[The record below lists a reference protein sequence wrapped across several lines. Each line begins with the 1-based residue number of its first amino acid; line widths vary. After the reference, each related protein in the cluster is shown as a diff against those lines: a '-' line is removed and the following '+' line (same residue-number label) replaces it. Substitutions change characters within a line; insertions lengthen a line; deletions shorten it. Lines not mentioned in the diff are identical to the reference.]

1 VRGASTRCGGFD
13 KQRDALAALEE
24 IRSRDRR
31 GVDVTRRVTVGG
43 YLTEWLAGKRN
54 LRATTLRSYR
64 QHVED
69 YLVPHL
75 GRLDITALR
84 RAHVEAMFAA
94 IDTEREQPGRRP
106 MGAATKQ
113 RVRATLRSALHD
125 AEREGLV
132 TVNAARLVR
141 LEAGRRPQVR
151 PLEPDE
157 LGRLLDHLA
166 GDELGPLFETI
177 AATGLRRG
185 EALGLRWSDVDLD
198 RGVIAVRQQLVTLGG
213 AESFQPPKTA
223 SGARRI
229 ELDSQP
235 PGCCS
240 TSGYGRTPTGRRGAT
255 RTSTAASCSP
265 GRTVNRCRPTWSP
278 SGSASGATPPGVRRV
293 RLHDLR
299 HGAAS
304 LRLAAGVDIGIV
316 SKILGHSTIG
326 ITADTYSHLLEG
338 VGREA
343 AERAAALVPRAV
355 KSSRET
361 AGLPSGS
368 RSSSSDEDAG
378 VGSVNPQVSDGVA
391 GAPGGGR
398 THTGRIFKA
407 AGSRPLWPLPATRPP
422 PRPPPAPPTH
432 LVDVISCHEPCHAR
446 CGPTRF
452 DTAGCYRQAR
462 SVER

>member
-177 AATGLRRG
+177 TATGLRRG

-229 ELDSQP
+229 ELDSHTTGLLLDQRLRQDTDREAWGDAYVDRGLVLARANGEP
-235 PGCCS
+235 LSPNLVTKRFGEWCDSAWRAPGPAARPAARR
-240 TSGYGRTPTGRRGAT
+240 GVAAAGGRGRYRDRVQDPGALDDRHHRRHVLPSAGGCRAGGRRACRGAG
-255 RTSTAASCSP
+255 AARGEKLP
-265 GRTVNRCRPTWSP
+265 GDCRAPFGLPIFVQRRGCRGGFSEPAGQRRCRWCPRW
-278 SGSASGATPPGVRRV
+278 GSNP
-293 RLHDLR
+293 HW
-299 HGAAS
+299 
-304 LRLAAGVDIGIV
+304 
-316 SKILGHSTIG
+316 
-326 ITADTYSHLLEG
+326 AD
-338 VGREA
+338 
-343 AERAAALVPRAV
+343 
-355 KSSRET
+355 
-361 AGLPSGS
+361 
-368 RSSSSDEDAG
+368 
-378 VGSVNPQVSDGVA
+378 
-391 GAPGGGR
+391 
-398 THTGRIFKA
+398 F
-407 AGSRPLWPLPATRPP
+407 
-422 PRPPPAPPTH
+422 
-432 LVDVISCHEPCHAR
+432 
-446 CGPTRF
+446 
-452 DTAGCYRQAR
+452 
-462 SVER
+462 